1 MVDLNEKF
9 LANAL
14 GGIDVEALAELPK
27 LELRVDTTC
36 HNLQVTGEI
45 LSSLE
50 FLKLNDSIIRSFRD
64 LGTSFANVRV
74 LHIARCELKEVRG
87 IQAFEQLEELYISHN
102 AIELLFDVSFA
113 KHLQVLD
120 FEGNSVRDINELR
133 YLRRMSK
140 LTDLN
145 CAGNP
150 IASKGLAYYQKIQE
164 IVPGLQVLD
173 DEPIGSDDE
182 GMVKFI
188 EGKQR
193 EARQQAE
200 EKKSQGAYD
209 QCHYRQAMQSILAQ
223 FE

>member
-1 MVDLNEKF
+1 M
-9 LANAL
+9 
-14 GGIDVEALAELPK
+14 
-27 LELRVDTTC
+27 
-36 HNLQVTGEI
+36 
-45 LSSLE
+45 
-50 FLKLNDSIIRSFRD
+50 
-64 LGTSFANVRV
+64 
-74 LHIARCELKEVRG
+74 
-87 IQAFEQLEELYISHN
+87 
-102 AIELLFDVSFA
+102 
-113 KHLQVLD
+113 LD

-145 CAGNP
+145 CKGNP

-193 EARQQAE
+193 DARQQAE

-209 QCHYRQAMQSILAQ
+209 QCHYRQAMQSVLAQ